1 MKKKILLSSILTII
15 ICLCLIAGSTFA
27 LFTSTATISV
37 SVTAANV
44 DVTANI
50 ADGSLKTWSL
60 GQTRLQAQNGP
71 FVNGG
76 SASISTDKQSLVIN
90 KMTPGDV
97 VEFTINMQDSSDIDV
112 KYKIGATASAV
123 AGKTDLSDA
132 LAIKAEWKT
141 SDGQITLGTYNLTKT
156 NKSFTSGWISSL
168 EKTLDNTIIVIT
180 VEFPNGA
187 ADHDNQFK
195 GAETSIAFTIEAV
208 QHNGLDS
215 NGNYIEG

>member
-37 SVTAANV
+37 AVTAANV

-60 GQTRLQAQNGP
+60 GQTEQQAQNGP

-76 SASISTDKQSLVIN
+76 NASISTDKQSLVID

-97 VEFTINMQDSSDIDV
+97 VKFTINMQDSSNIDV
-112 KYKIGATASAV
+112 QYKIGATASAV
-123 AGKTDLSDA
+123 TGKTDLSDA
-132 LAIKAEWKT
+132 LKIKAEWKT

-168 EKTLDNTIIVIT
+168 DKTLDNTIIVIT
-180 VEFPNGA
+180 VEFPNGTA
-187 ADHDNQFK
+187 THDNQFK

-208 QHNGLDS
+208 QHNGIDS